1 MLRRDRVM
9 DGSEPSLDIRIAVFA
24 SDPET
29 LDSLTDYLRA
39 AGARALPMRELRLAE
54 RVDVIV
60 LFGDEFDTAPTK
72 RFVLAWA
79 GAGASRPILIV
90 ATGRQEIVDSV
101 RGDSGAVVLRRPVW
115 GWVLLAA
122 IRSAIRDVALTRV
135 AHSPKSPA

>member
-1 MLRRDRVM
+1 M

-39 AGARALPMRELRLAE
+39 AGARALPMRELRVVE
-54 RVDVIV
+54 PVDVVV
-60 LFGDEFDTAPTK
+60 LFGDEFDTASTT

-79 GAGASRPILIV
+79 GSGASRPILIV
-90 ATGRQEIVDSV
+90 ATGRQEVVDSV
-101 RGDSGAVVLRRPVW
+101 RGDGGAVVLRRPVW

-122 IRSAIRDVALTRV
+122 IRAAIRDVAQTKAASLPTSS
-135 AHSPKSPA
+135 A